1 MAVNNWV
8 WFGPL
13 SFLVALFGLFYAY
26 PYPVLNLYGGRL
38 ADATIHTTHLRHG
51 PLNNDKCWTN
61 PLGKACEDVRIHHP
75 SATAFLACGYPETRE
90 AFYPPLN
97 RHDTMSADSYHE
109 YFLKYDIKTDK
120 ATKLTIEGIDSSH
133 DLILHGIDIFVPK
146 DDDSK
151 IYLFAVNHDRKGEAI
166 VLFSHTIGS
175 DVLTYVREFK
185 HPAIKTPNAVAA
197 TSLSSFFITND
208 HYFYG
213 GGPLAT
219 ILRSH
224 EDHWG
229 PWKWASDVVYCNASS
244 DPSSHEIDCKT
255 VSPPNAHPSANGAL
269 LVDDGKTLMVN
280 DVVEATTTIYDVDPE
295 TKTLTVRKKVPIPSR
310 EGIWI
315 WQGADPTKRAD
326 WLIARTQQLGA
337 AADNLSLIP
346 GTEDIAV
353 CIFPDVL
360 ALKARLS
367 GDHLL
372 DYGFKGEAGI
382 LRLVKARNYEPEL
395 LYWDDGS
402 LITVLTGAAVDPVH
416 GKVIAG
422 GVVERYFIVC
432 DIDV

>member
-1 MAVNNWV
+1 MV
-8 WFGPL
+8 
-13 SFLVALFGLFYAY
+13 
-26 PYPVLNLYGGRL
+26 
-38 ADATIHTTHLRHG
+38 
-51 PLNNDKCWTN
+51 
-61 PLGKACEDVRIHHP
+61 
-75 SATAFLACGYPETRE
+75 
-90 AFYPPLN
+90 
-97 RHDTMSADSYHE
+97 DS
-109 YFLKYDIKTDK
+109 KTDK
-120 ATKLTIEGIDSSH
+120 ATKLKIEGIDSSH
-133 DLILHGIDIFVPK
+133 DLILHGIDILVPK

-295 TKTLTVRKKVPIPSR
+295 TKTLTVRKKV
-310 EGIWI
+310 
-315 WQGADPTKRAD
+315 
-326 WLIARTQQLGA
+326 QLGA

-346 GTEDIAV
+346 GTDDIAV

-360 ALKARLS
+360 ALKTRLS

-382 LRLVKARNYEPEL
+382 LRLVKARDYEPEL

-432 DIDV
+432 DVDV